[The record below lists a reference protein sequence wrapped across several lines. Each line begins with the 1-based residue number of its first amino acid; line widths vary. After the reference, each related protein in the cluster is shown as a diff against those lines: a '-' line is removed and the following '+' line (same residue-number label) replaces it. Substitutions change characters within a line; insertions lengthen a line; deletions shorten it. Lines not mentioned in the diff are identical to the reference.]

1 MAEFTHRYARAFAAV
16 ASAQKLSVPEA
27 QKQMRDF
34 AGTLRESRQL
44 REVLSDPSIPRDQK
58 LKVLDAISSRIG
70 IAKTVRNFLAVIID
84 HGRIAN
90 LDEILAEYD
99 ALADETAGVS
109 EAEITSAHPLEA
121 QERAT
126 LEAEVA
132 RLAGGSIRTR
142 YIEDASLLGGAVVKI
157 GSTVYDGSLRAQL
170 AALKEHMIAA
180 TLA

>member
-16 ASAQKLSVPEA
+16 ASDQKLDVPAA
-27 QKQMRDF
+27 QNQLRDF
-34 AGTLRESRQL
+34 AQALKESRQL

-58 LKVLDAISSRIG
+58 LNVLDAIGSRLEIS
-70 IAKTVRNFLAVIID
+70 KTVRNFLAVIID
-84 HGRIAN
+84 HGRIGD
-90 LDEILAEYD
+90 LDEILTEYA
-99 ALADETAGVS
+99 ALADETSGVA
-109 EAEITSAHPLEA
+109 EAEITSALPLDA

-126 LEAEVA
+126 LETEAV
-132 RLAGGSIRTR
+132 RLAGGRVRTR
-142 YIEDASLLGGAVVKI
+142 YIQDPSLLGGAILKI